1 MSTDWQLIRKLINS
15 TLDACEAIDRMD
27 ISDQE
32 RAVLMGGIAGEQGPT
47 VWDGL
52 QSAYIAPENLRYS
65 VIRGRGR
72 LDDVS
77 PFIQPVSRILQQMGL
92 LAAELVGAE
101 QLQTPLKG
109 LDPYR
114 PDNSTAIA
122 VEVENLAQWYKTF
135 LVPEIEQ
142 ALSQARVGDAK

>member
-1 MSTDWQLIRKLINS
+1 MNV
-15 TLDACEAIDRMD
+15 
-27 ISDQE
+27 SDQE

-65 VIRGRGR
+65 VIRGRGQ
-72 LDDVS
+72 LDDAA
-77 PFIQPVSRILQQMGL
+77 PFVQPVSRVLQQMGM

-101 QLQTPLKG
+101 QLHIPLKG

-114 PDNSTAIA
+114 PDSSTTLET
-122 VEVENLAQWYKTF
+122 EVENLAQWYEAF
-135 LVPEIEQ
+135 LVPGIEEV
-142 ALSQARVGDAK
+142 LNKARNDKSV

>member
-1 MSTDWQLIRKLINS
+1 MTTDWQLIRKLVNS

-32 RAVLMGGIAGEQGPT
+32 RAVLVGGIAGEQGPT
-47 VWDGL
+47 VWDSL

-65 VIRGRGR
+65 VIRGRAQ
-72 LDDVS
+72 LDDAA
-77 PFIQPVSRILQQMGL
+77 PFVQPVSRVLQQMGM

-101 QLQTPLKG
+101 QLHTPLKG

-114 PDNSTAIA
+114 PDSSTTLAT
-122 VEVENLAQWYKTF
+122 EVENLAQWYEVF
-135 LVPEIEQ
+135 LRPGIES
-142 ALSQARVGDAK
+142 ALEKARE

>member
-1 MSTDWQLIRKLINS
+1 MTTDWQLIRKLVNS

-52 QSAYIAPENLRYS
+52 QSAENLRYS
-65 VIRGRGR
+65 VIRGRGQ
-72 LDDVS
+72 LDDAA
-77 PFIQPVSRILQQMGL
+77 PFVQPVSRVLQQMGM

-101 QLQTPLKG
+101 QLHIPLKG

-114 PDNSTAIA
+114 PDSSTTLAT
-122 VEVENLAQWYKTF
+122 EVENLAQWYEAF
-135 LVPEIEQ
+135 LVPGIEEV
-142 ALSQARVGDAK
+142 LNKARNDKSV